1 MLLFRDDRRLC
12 SVVNK
17 HRVAGSDSQALHRR
31 AEELDAL
38 DAILPF
44 DRRDQL
50 AVLLTDD
57 ESLKATKLGA

>member
-1 MLLFRDDRRLC
+1 MAKRLLPAIPTDAVL
-12 SVVNK
+12 K
-17 HRVAGSDSQALHRR
+17 R
-31 AEELDAL
+31 AEQLDAL